1 MNRMN
6 QIVLE
11 GVLIVNFDE
20 ILISTEDGSI
30 AVELPAC
37 VPAQDG
43 KECRIVGRLIM
54 SDKKIKVEHI
64 DYRVDY
70 RG

>member
-1 MNRMN
+1 MSRLN

-11 GVLIVNFDE
+11 GVLIVNRDE
-20 ILISTEDGSI
+20 ILIRTEDGTI
-30 AVELPAC
+30 EVELPAC
-37 VPAQDG
+37 VPAQGG

-64 DYRVDY
+64 DYR
-70 RG
+70 G

>member
-1 MNRMN
+1 MKLN

-11 GVLIVNFDE
+11 GVLIVSRDE

-37 VPAQDG
+37 VPA
-43 KECRIVGRLIM
+43 
-54 SDKKIKVEHI
+54 
-64 DYRVDY
+64 
-70 RG
+70 

>member
-1 MNRMN
+1 MKLN

-11 GVLIVNFDE
+11 GVLIVNRDE
-20 ILISTEDGSI
+20 ILIHTEDGSI

-37 VPAQDG
+37 VPAQGG

-54 SDKKIKVEHI
+54 SGRKIKVAHI
-64 DYRVDY
+64 DYR
-70 RG
+70 G